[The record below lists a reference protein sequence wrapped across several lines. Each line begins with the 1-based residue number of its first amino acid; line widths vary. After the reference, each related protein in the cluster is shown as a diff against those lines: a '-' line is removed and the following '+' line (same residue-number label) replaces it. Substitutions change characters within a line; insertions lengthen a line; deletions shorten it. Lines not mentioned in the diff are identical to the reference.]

1 MPLLTLVG
9 QAVAT
14 FAASFGVGYLPLAFD
29 VISGKRLN
37 VISVF
42 GMGLL
47 VGAALTIIIPEGVD
61 TLYSSFPEGDHD
73 DHNHQ
78 TTSPSHVIGIA
89 LLSGF
94 ALMMMV
100 ESFTPHPPSD
110 EHEQEHA
117 EASAENGHYH
127 SPSRSPVSIDGL
139 PPSDTRLPLRAQNS
153 HISDLATD
161 SRLSAER
168 MNSSTSLFPKTRP
181 SYDTRRS
188 RRESKISLAGDD
200 DDEEEQGGL
209 AGLNA
214 TLGLVIHAMA
224 DGIAL
229 GASSLSEKGGLGF
242 VVFLAV
248 IVHKGP
254 TALGLTTTLLS
265 QKLSRVQ
272 IRTRLLLFSAS
283 APVGAILTY
292 FLVKLFGGSDAKVGK
307 HDIDGIQW
315 WTGAVLLFS
324 GGTFLYVA
332 TVISPLSDSDSHN
345 THAHA
350 HTHDPEDEKLSKG
363 VRLSLLVGG
372 MILPL
377 ILSAVLGGHSH

>member
-1 MPLLTLVG
+1 MSRLINVLWLVG
-9 QAVAT
+9 R
-14 FAASFGVGYLPLAFD
+14 SD
-29 VISGKRLN
+29 D
-37 VISVF
+37 
-42 GMGLL
+42 
-47 VGAALTIIIPEGVD
+47 AL
-61 TLYSSFPEGDHD
+61 YR
-73 DHNHQ
+73 
-78 TTSPSHVIGIA
+78 
-89 LLSGF
+89 
-94 ALMMMV
+94 V

-139 PPSDTRLPLRAQNS
+139 PPSDTRLPLRTQNS

-161 SRLSAER
+161 SRMSAER

-200 DDEEEQGGL
+200 DEEEEQGGL

-248 IVHKGP
+248 IVHKGEFDP
-254 TALGLTTTLLS
+254 C
-265 QKLSRVQ
+265 
-272 IRTRLLLFSAS
+272 
-283 APVGAILTY
+283 P
-292 FLVKLFGGSDAKVGK
+292 
-307 HDIDGIQW
+307 
-315 WTGAVLLFS
+315 AVL
-324 GGTFLYVA
+324 
-332 TVISPLSDSDSHN
+332 
-345 THAHA
+345 
-350 HTHDPEDEKLSKG
+350 
-363 VRLSLLVGG
+363 VG
-372 MILPL
+372 
-377 ILSAVLGGHSH
+377 